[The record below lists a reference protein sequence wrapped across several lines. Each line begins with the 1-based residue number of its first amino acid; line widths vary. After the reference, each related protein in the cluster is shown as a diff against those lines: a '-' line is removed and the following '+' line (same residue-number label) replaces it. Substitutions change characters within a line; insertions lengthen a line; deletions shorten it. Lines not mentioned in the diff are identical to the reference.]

1 MQIRKKDKIIFK
13 INTNKNKF
21 KRRPVLFLDR
31 DGVIIEDRHYINN
44 PREVELCAGVKKFIR
59 RIYEMNIPIVI
70 ITNQSGISKN
80 IITWEEYN
88 LVTNMMLSK
97 LEKPNPITAIY
108 ANSYI
113 SDIPKNNWRKPNP
126 SMILQSVKDLDLDLK
141 NSILVGD
148 RKSDLIAGIRSGVRY
163 LIHVQTGYGSKEKKE
178 IKEEFDKNQILEKS
192 QTSKIFFI
200 SNLNEF
206 PYEILL

>member
-1 MQIRKKDKIIFK
+1 
-13 INTNKNKF
+13 
-21 KRRPVLFLDR
+21 
-31 DGVIIEDRHYINN
+31 
-44 PREVELCAGVKKFIR
+44 
-59 RIYEMNIPIVI
+59 MNIPIVI